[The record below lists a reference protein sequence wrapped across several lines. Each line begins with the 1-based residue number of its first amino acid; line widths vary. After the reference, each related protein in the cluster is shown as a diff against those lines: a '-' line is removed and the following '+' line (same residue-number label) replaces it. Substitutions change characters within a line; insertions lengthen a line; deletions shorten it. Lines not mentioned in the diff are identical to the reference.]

1 VPGRG
6 VAICPRCRV
15 SVAANAFCPS
25 CGRYVAP
32 VTWVAIP
39 PQGVATPPTPRPRRY
54 SGPPR
59 YPFIP
64 RWGFPALPWV
74 QPQEAAPPSSRDA
87 LTATT
92 RATLGTLVPL
102 LWATATVAVLACGA
116 EVWRYTLL
124 LASRSDALPAG
135 AVAAS
140 DALVAAA
147 GTVAPILATV
157 AGVMLVLWSVRASRA
172 AGEYA
177 GVVPARSARA
187 IVAGWVIPVVNLTVP
202 GSVLAEIEH
211 AALDRPPGQRP
222 RPSVLLIWWWAL
234 WVANLLFGVVV
245 ALWSLRTG
253 VQALAD
259 GVVLH
264 ALLDLLAAV
273 TAGVTAVLAV
283 RLTRL
288 LTPRR
293 PAHREVLVAVR

>member
-1 VPGRG
+1 MPARAVTT
-6 VAICPRCRV
+6 CPRCRV
-15 SVAANAFCPS
+15 AVGANAVCPH

-32 VTWVAIP
+32 VTWVAVP
-39 PQGVATPPTPRPRRY
+39 PQDVVAALPTPRPARY

-64 RWGFPALPWV
+64 RWGFPALPWA
-74 QPQEAAPPSSRDA
+74 QPQDPAPAIRDA
-87 LTATT
+87 LTAT

-102 LWATATVAVLACGA
+102 LWATAAVAMLASGA

-135 AVAAS
+135 QVAAS

-157 AGVMLVLWSVRASRA
+157 AGVMLVVWSVRASRA
-172 AGEYA
+172 AGEHA
-177 GVVPARSARA
+177 GVMPARSART
-187 IVAGWVIPVVNLTVP
+187 IVAGWVLPVVDLTVP

-211 AALDRPPGQRP
+211 AGLNRPSGQRP
-222 RPSVLLIWWWAL
+222 KPSLLLAWWWAL
-234 WVANLLFGVVV
+234 WVADLLFGVVV
-245 ALWSLRTG
+245 ALWTLRTG

-264 ALLDLLAAV
+264 ALLDLLAAA
-273 TAGVTAVLAV
+273 TAGVTAALAV

-288 LTPRR
+288 LTPRKA
-293 PAHREVLVAVR
+293 AHREVLVAVR

>member
-1 VPGRG
+1 MPVRG
-6 VAICPRCRV
+6 VLSCPRCRV
-15 SVAANAFCPS
+15 PVEANGRCLQ
-25 CGRYVAP
+25 CGRYVTP
-32 VTWVAIP
+32 MTWVAIP
-39 PQGVATPPTPRPRRY
+39 PPGTVSPPRVRLPRY

-64 RWGFPALPWV
+64 RWGFPALPWTE
-74 QPQEAAPPSSRDA
+74 PEEAAPPQAPDA
-87 LTATT
+87 LTAART
-92 RATLGTLVPL
+92 TLGTLVPL

-147 GTVAPILATV
+147 GTVAPILAIV
-157 AGVMLVLWSVRASRA
+157 AGVMLVLWSVRTSRA
-172 AGEYA
+172 AGDHA

-187 IVAGWVIPVVNLTVP
+187 IVAGWLLPVVNLSVP

-211 AALDRPPGQRP
+211 TGMERPARQRP
-222 RPSVLLIWWWAL
+222 RPSALLVWWWAL
-234 WVANLLFGVVV
+234 WVANLLFGLVVV
-245 ALWSLRTG
+245 LWSLRTG

-273 TAGVTAVLAV
+273 TAGVTAVLTA

-293 PAHREVLVAVR
+293 TARREVLVAVR

>member
-1 VPGRG
+1 MRG
-6 VAICPRCRV
+6 VATCPRCRV
-15 SVAANAFCPS
+15 PVGANAVCPH

-32 VTWVAIP
+32 MTWVAIP
-39 PQGVATPPTPRPRRY
+39 PPGVAVAPAAVRRSPY
-54 SGPPR
+54 TGPPR

-64 RWGFPALPWV
+64 RWGFPALPWA
-74 QPQEAAPPSSRDA
+74 QPEEAVPASRPA
-87 LTATT
+87 LAAA

-124 LASRSDALPAG
+124 LASRSDSLSAD

-140 DALVAAA
+140 DAFVASA
-147 GTVAPILATV
+147 GTVAPILASV

-172 AGEYA
+172 AGEHA

-187 IVAGWVIPVVNLTVP
+187 IVAGWVLPVVNLAVP

-211 AALDRPPGQRP
+211 AGLERPSAQRP
-222 RPSVLLIWWWAL
+222 RPSVLLRWWWAL
-234 WVANLLFGVVV
+234 WVADLLFGVIV

-273 TAGVTAVLAV
+273 TAGVTAVVAV

-288 LTPRR
+288 LTPRTA
-293 PAHREVLVAVR
+293 AHREVLVAVR